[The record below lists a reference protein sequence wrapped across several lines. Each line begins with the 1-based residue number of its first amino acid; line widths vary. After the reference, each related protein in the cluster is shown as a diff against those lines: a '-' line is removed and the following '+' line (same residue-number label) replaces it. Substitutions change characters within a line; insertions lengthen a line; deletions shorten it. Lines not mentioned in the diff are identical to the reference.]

1 MLFVSSACHR
11 VSLGDSVT
19 TLSDGLPYRVRCLP
33 TNVNPRME
41 FFTYEERRV
50 RGPAKKKRDHGG
62 EGEVFSKHHMELR
75 PSERR

>member
-1 MLFVSSACHR
+1 MTS
-11 VSLGDSVT
+11 
-19 TLSDGLPYRVRCLP
+19 LSDGLPYRVRCLP

-50 RGPAKKKRDHGG
+50 RGPAKKKRDHRG
-62 EGEVFSKHHMELR
+62 EEVFSKHHMELR